1 MSDEDQVRYG
11 NSTICYTIVRSA
23 RRKKTIEITLDP
35 TEGILVAVPVAASVE
50 AIRDSVRKRG
60 SWILA
65 RVGEGVVQPKRKLF
79 VSGET
84 LPYLGREVRMEVAHA
99 NVAAVRILFSHWA
112 FDVTVPSRL
121 DGEVQRT
128 TIRTA
133 FLKWYRRRAAGA
145 VRRSVARWSAFIG
158 VSPAG
163 VAIRDQRQR
172 WGSCGP
178 DGTLRFNWRL
188 VMSDT
193 SLVDY
198 VVVHE
203 LAHLVHRNHS
213 REFWSAVEQLM
224 PDYRLR
230 RQRLQEAQRPPLGSA
245 NFAWRDRGGE
255 AFGSTACA
263 TEAT

>member
-1 MSDEDQVRYG
+1 MSEQNNVRYG
-11 NSTICYTIVRSA
+11 NSTICYAVIRSA

-35 TEGILVAVPVAASVE
+35 TDGVVVAAPVAASAQ
-50 AIRDSVRKRG
+50 AIRDVVLKRA

-65 RVGEGVVQPKRKLF
+65 RADDGVLQPRPKRF

-84 LPYLGREVRMEVAHA
+84 LPYMGREVRMDVTHA
-99 NVAAVRILFSHWA
+99 DVPAVKIVFSHWA

-121 DGEVQRT
+121 DGEERRT
-128 TIRTA
+128 TVRTA
-133 FLKWYRRRAAGA
+133 FLKWYRRRAADA
-145 VRRSVARWSAFIG
+145 VRRSVARWSGLLG
-158 VSPAG
+158 VTPTG
-163 VAIRDQRQR
+163 VAVRDQRQR

-178 DGTLRFNWRL
+178 DGMLRFNWRI

-213 REFWSAVEQLM
+213 REFWSTVERVM
-224 PDYRLR
+224 PDFRIR
-230 RQRLQEAQRPPLGSA
+230 RQRLKEVGPRLSV
-245 NFAWRDRGGE
+245 
-255 AFGSTACA
+255 
-263 TEAT
+263 